1 MKSYKDY
8 LEDVLW
14 ADSESPVSL
23 KKIPKKYLTEEMYLA
38 YLDSNPKKRY
48 KEIPDEAKTDSFCLK
63 AFTDFPC
70 LMEGMSPE
78 LLGQV
83 FHRYVLNDIKELSL
97 EQMLTHSS
105 ESIRKLGLHI
115 QKLTKEASKV

>member
-14 ADSESPVSL
+14 ADAQSPVSL

-38 YLDSNPKKRY
+38 YLDSNPTERY
-48 KEIPDEAKTDSFCLK
+48 KEIPDSVKTDAFCVK
-63 AFTDFPC
+63 AFTEFPC
-70 LMEGMSPE
+70 LMDGMGPE
-78 LLGQV
+78 LLGQF
-83 FHRYVLNDIKELSL
+83 FHRYVLNEIEGLSL

-105 ESIRKLGLHI
+105 ESIRKLGLCI
-115 QKLTKEASKV
+115 RKITNEASKG